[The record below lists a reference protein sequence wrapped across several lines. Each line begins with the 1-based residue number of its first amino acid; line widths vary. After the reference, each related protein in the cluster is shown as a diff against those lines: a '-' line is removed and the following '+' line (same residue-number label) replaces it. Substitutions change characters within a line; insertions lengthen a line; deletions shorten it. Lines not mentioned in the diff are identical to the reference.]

1 MSMLKKLLSS
11 ARLFLALFIGLG
23 VLVSCTGK
31 PTQSSGGPNPY
42 RLNSKAKVTDKT
54 NGESHNIDLT
64 VIVDPQ
70 RAVRIDVTALLGYR
84 LAELVMNTQQI
95 QYIERENKIFV
106 TGGYKPK
113 TLKPLFGQEIDPKLI
128 WSIAHEQNL
137 KDGRYYG
144 TDVKFELTGKPD
156 DDYQS
161 RKITIENKHLKMIWI
176 FKSKEAVSL
185 SSASYN
191 ETFVLTQPEEYKLIT
206 IK

>member
-1 MSMLKKLLSS
+1 MLKKLLSHL
-11 ARLFLALFIGLG
+11 RLFSALFIGFG
-23 VLVSCTGK
+23 VLASCTGTSTK
-31 PTQSSGGPNPY
+31 SSGGPNPY

-54 NGESHNIDLT
+54 NNESHNIDLT

-84 LAELVMNTQQI
+84 LAELVMTPQQI

-106 TGGYKPK
+106 TGGYKPQ
-113 TLKPLFGQEIDPKLI
+113 TLKPLFGQAIDPKLI
-128 WSIAHEQNL
+128 WAIAHEQKL
-137 KDGRYYG
+137 KNGLYYG
-144 TDVKFELTGKPD
+144 TDVKFELTNKPD

-161 RKITIENKHLKMIWI
+161 RKITIENKNLKLIWI
-176 FKSKEAVSL
+176 FKSKEALSL

>member
-1 MSMLKKLLSS
+1 MLKKLLSTTQ
-11 ARLFLALFIGLG
+11 LFLVLFIGSSF
-23 VLVSCTGK
+23 LVSCGGK
-31 PTQSSGGPNPY
+31 PTQNSGGPNPY
-42 RLNSKAKVTDKT
+42 RLHSKAKVTDKLS
-54 NGESHNIDLT
+54 GESHNLDLS

-84 LAELVMNTQQI
+84 LAEMVMSPKQI

-128 WSIAHEQNL
+128 WSIAHEQKL
-137 KDGRYYG
+137 QSGVYYG
-144 TDVKFELTGKPD
+144 TDVKFELTGQPD
-156 DDYQS
+156 DAYQS

-176 FKSKEAVSL
+176 FKSKEALSL

>member
-1 MSMLKKLLSS
+1 MLKKLLSS
-11 ARLFLALFIGLG
+11 SQLFLVLLLGLSTLF
-23 VLVSCTGK
+23 SCAGK
-31 PTQSSGGPNPY
+31 PLSSSGGLSPY
-42 RLNSKAKVTDKT
+42 HLVSKAKITDKLT
-54 NGESHNIDLT
+54 SESHNIDLS
-64 VIVDPQ
+64 VMVDPN

-84 LAELVMNTQQI
+84 LAEMVMSTKNI

-106 TGGYKPK
+106 TGGYQPK

-144 TDVKFELTGKPD
+144 TDIKFELLDKNSDG
-156 DDYQS
+156 YQS
-161 RKITIENKHLKMIWI
+161 RKITIENKYLKMIWL
-176 FKSKEAVSL
+176 FKSKEGLSL
-185 SSASYN
+185 RSSSYN

>member
-1 MSMLKKLLSS
+1 MLKKLLSTT
-11 ARLFLALFIGLG
+11 RLFLGLFIGFG
-23 VLVSCTGK
+23 VLVSCTGA

-42 RLNSKAKVTDKT
+42 RLNSKAKVTDKLS
-54 NGESHNIDLT
+54 GESHNIDLT
-64 VIVDPQ
+64 VVVDPQ

-84 LAELVMNTQQI
+84 LAELVMSPTQI

-128 WSIAHEQNL
+128 WAIAHEQNL

-144 TDVKFELTGKPD
+144 TDVKFELMGNRD
-156 DDYQS
+156 DGYQS
-161 RKITIENKHLKMIWI
+161 RKITMENKHLKMIWL

>member
-1 MSMLKKLLSS
+1 MLKKLFSQIQ
-11 ARLFLALFIGLG
+11 LFLLLFTGFSF
-23 VLVSCTGK
+23 LVSCTVK
-31 PTQSSGGPNPY
+31 STSVSGGASPY
-42 RLNSKAKVTDKT
+42 RLNSKAKVTDKQ
-54 NGESHNIDLT
+54 NGESHNIDLS

-84 LAELVMNTQQI
+84 LAEMVMNPERI

-128 WSIAHEQNL
+128 WALAHEQSL

-144 TDVKFELTGKPD
+144 TDIKFELLDKNNEG
-156 DDYQS
+156 YQS
-161 RKITIENKHLKMIWI
+161 RKITLENNHLKLVWL
-176 FKSKEAVSL
+176 FKSKESISL
-185 SSASYN
+185 SSSSYN
-191 ETFVLTQPEEYKLIT
+191 ETFVLAQPEEYKLIT

>member
-1 MSMLKKLLSS
+1 MLKKLLPTT
-11 ARLFLALFIGLG
+11 RLFLGLFIGFG
-23 VLVSCTGK
+23 ILVSCAGK
-31 PTQSSGGPNPY
+31 PTQSSGRPDPY
-42 RLNSKAKVTDKT
+42 RLISKAKVTDKLS
-54 NGESHNIDLT
+54 GESHNIDLT

-84 LAELVMNTQQI
+84 LAEMVMNPTQI

-144 TDVKFELTGKPD
+144 TEVKFELTGKPE

-176 FKSKEAVSL
+176 FKSKEALSL
-185 SSASYN
+185 SSPSYN